1 MTVHATR
8 LRHGLLV
15 GVALVAVALAAF
27 LISTRGAGYP
37 NPADGVRP
45 LHELAARSQA
55 ERDFERL
62 IFGMQCLD
70 ALTRNKYAPALQYCD
85 LGLSQNADDAML
97 LKLRGNANF
106 FLGKNK
112 AAIADFSRVARIVP
126 HDPDAYRFRGTVYA
140 SMHRDALALADF
152 NHAVAVAPSDPVSL
166 EFRGFFLETRGKYNA
181 AIVDFLASI
190 ALQPNNYHAWNSL
203 CWTRFLAGANGTQ
216 ALAACNRAVELNAR
230 YVNSYDSRGFV
241 LIRLGRYQAAIV
253 DFGKALSINPKLA
266 SSWFGRGIA
275 KAHVGDRTAARDIAT
290 ARLMAPG
297 IDKQF
302 LAYGI
307 RVPTV
312 GPPGT

>member
-15 GVALVAVALAAF
+15 GVMLVVVAFAAF

-37 NPADGVRP
+37 NPADSVRP
-45 LHELAARSQA
+45 LREFAARSQA

-70 ALTRNKYAPALQYCD
+70 ALSHSKYRPALQYCE
-85 LGLSQNADDAML
+85 LGLSQNPDDVML

-106 FLGKNK
+106 FLGKTK
-112 AAIADFSRVARIVP
+112 AAIDDFSRVATIAPR
-126 HDPDAYRFRGTVYA
+126 DPDAYRFRGTVY
-140 SMHRDALALADF
+140 SSLHRDSLALADF

-166 EFRGFFLETRGKYNA
+166 EFRGFFYETRGKYNRA
-181 AIVDFLASI
+181 TADFLASI
-190 ALQPNNYHAWNSL
+190 ALRPNNYHAWNSL

-216 ALAACNRAVELNAR
+216 ALAACNRAIELNAH

-241 LIRLGRYQAAIV
+241 LIRLGRYQAAIT

-266 SSWFGRGIA
+266 SSWSVAGSPRPIW
-275 KAHVGDRTAARDIAT
+275 VT
-290 ARLMAPG
+290 ARP
-297 IDKQF
+297 
-302 LAYGI
+302 
-307 RVPTV
+307 RVTSPRRS
-312 GPPGT
+312 